1 MSKNQG
7 FTLIELI
14 IAIVILGVIAVIAAP
29 RFINISKDAKA
40 NTMLSVAAGMES
52 ALTLLHSQALIEGQD
67 IGKGEITINGVKT
80 PLLNGYPSVN
90 GKDSFEE
97 INAQV
102 QAWFNIDSVGK

>member
-40 NTMLSVAAGMES
+40 NTMLSVA
-52 ALTLLHSQALIEGQD
+52 
-67 IGKGEITINGVKT
+67 
-80 PLLNGYPSVN
+80 
-90 GKDSFEE
+90 
-97 INAQV
+97 
-102 QAWFNIDSVGK
+102 